1 MLKSLSK
8 RLLHLFFYS
17 MTGRFFLIMMGG
29 IILCAAFALT
39 LAAYEGKN
47 MLHQVRLRH
56 LTERV
61 EQILLTLDLTQ
72 QTSRQQVADISSKT
86 GVRVNF
92 SSPDAPDL
100 LKTEGYTTDLEAS
113 NALRK
118 ALGDQR
124 NISAYQHVGSDCPVR
139 LSGYKRNAPES
150 PPISNDS
157 SKCRIIF
164 AALNDGTSLRID
176 VASPAENLPPPFRID
191 FLPYLGLFIMCVSV
205 LSWFVAN
212 LATRPLRRLAMAAHR
227 VGSNIGRTGDEEKL
241 AEDTGPAEVREA
253 AIAFNTMQSEIRHFV
268 EERTYMLAAIAHD
281 LQTPLTRLRLRLEK
295 VSDPQLRDKLIN
307 DLSVTLEM
315 IKEGLELAR
324 SLNEGEPFEMLDLD
338 SLIDTICN
346 DATDAGLEVTQSG
359 RVGVPVMARP
369 NALRRCI
376 SNLVENAVKYGKFA
390 HVIVKREGQ
399 KVIISVIDGGDG
411 IPEDQLLR
419 VLEPFKRLED
429 SRSRDSGGTGLGLTI
444 ARNIAE
450 KHRGSLR
457 LRNICA
463 GGLGLEAIVEMA
475 IV

>member
-1 MLKSLSK
+1 MLKSLAK
-8 RLLHLFFYS
+8 RLRHIFIYS
-17 MTGRFFLIMMGG
+17 MTGRFFLILIGG
-29 IILCAAFALT
+29 IIVCAAFALS

-47 MLHQVRLRH
+47 MLYQVRLRH

-61 EQILLTLDLTQ
+61 EQIVLTLELTP
-72 QTSRQQVADISSKT
+72 QTARKQVADITSKT
-86 GVRVNF
+86 GVRVDF
-92 SSPDAPDL
+92 SAPESIKL
-100 LKTEGYTTDLEAS
+100 LQTEGYNPDTEAS
-113 NALRK
+113 TALSK
-118 ALGDQR
+118 VLG
-124 NISAYQHVGSDCPVR
+124 NTKKVLAYQHTGLDCPVR
-139 LSGYKRNAPES
+139 PDGFKRNES
-150 PPISNDS
+150 SANLQSNS
-157 SKCRIIF
+157 TSKCRIIF
-164 AALNDGTSLRID
+164 ATLNDGTAIRID
-176 VASPAENLPPPFRID
+176 VATPTESLPPPFRID
-191 FLPYLGLFIMCVSV
+191 FLPYLGLFLLCVS
-205 LSWFVAN
+205 LLAWFVAN
-212 LATRPLRRLAMAAHR
+212 LATRPLRKLACAAHR
-227 VGSNIGRTGDEEKL
+227 VGQSLGQQADEEKL
-241 AEDTGPAEVREA
+241 PEDTGPAEVREA
-253 AIAFNTMQSEIRHFV
+253 AIAFNTMQSQIRRFV

-295 VSDPQLRDKLIN
+295 VSDAALRDKLIN

-369 NALRRCI
+369 NGLRRCI
-376 SNLVENAVKYGKFA
+376 SNLVENAVKYGQFA

>member
-1 MLKSLSK
+1 
-8 RLLHLFFYS
+8 
-17 MTGRFFLIMMGG
+17 MTGRFFLIMMSG
-29 IILCAAFALT
+29 IIICATFALG

-47 MLHQVRLRH
+47 MLYQVRLRH

-61 EQILLTLDLTQ
+61 EQIVLTLDLTPASTRKQ
-72 QTSRQQVADISSKT
+72 LADITSMT
-86 GVRVNF
+86 GLRVDF
-92 SSPDAPDL
+92 
-100 LKTEGYTTDLEAS
+100 
-113 NALRK
+113 
-118 ALGDQR
+118 
-124 NISAYQHVGSDCPVR
+124 V
-139 LSGYKRNAPES
+139 APES
-150 PPISNDS
+150 SKLMQTQGYNTDEEANEALLKVLGGSRSIATYQHTGIECPVHVSGHKYIPPDQRPLNRST
-157 SKCRIIF
+157 SKCRIVF
-164 AALNDGTSLRID
+164 ATLNDGTTVRID
-176 VASPAENLPPPFRID
+176 FASPAEKLPPPFRID
-191 FLPYLGLFIMCVSV
+191 FLPYLGLFLLCVSI

-212 LATRPLRRLAMAAHR
+212 LATRPLRKLSLAAHR
-227 VGSNIGRTGDEEKL
+227 VGLSIGQSNDEDKL
-241 AEDTGPAEVREA
+241 PENTGPAEVREA
-253 AIAFNTMQSEIRHFV
+253 AIAFNTMQSQIRHFV

-295 VSDPQLRDKLIN
+295 VSDPLLRDKLIN

-376 SNLVENAVKYGKFA
+376 SNLVENAVKYGQFA

-399 KVIISVIDGGDG
+399 KVIISVIDGGTG

>member
-1 MLKSLSK
+1 
-8 RLLHLFFYS
+8 
-17 MTGRFFLIMMGG
+17 
-29 IILCAAFALT
+29 
-39 LAAYEGKN
+39 
-47 MLHQVRLRH
+47 VR
-56 LTERV
+56 
-61 EQILLTLDLTQ
+61 
-72 QTSRQQVADISSKT
+72 
-86 GVRVNF
+86 
-92 SSPDAPDL
+92 PD
-100 LKTEGYTTDLEAS
+100 GF
-113 NALRK
+113 
-118 ALGDQR
+118 
-124 NISAYQHVGSDCPVR
+124 
-139 LSGYKRNAPES
+139 KRNES
-150 PPISNDS
+150 AENLQSRS
-157 SKCRIIF
+157 TSKCRIIF
-164 AALNDGTSLRID
+164 ATLNDGTSVRID
-176 VASPAENLPPPFRID
+176 FATPAEKLPPPFRVD
-191 FLPYLGLFIMCVSV
+191 FLPYLGLFLLCVSL
-205 LSWFVAN
+205 LSWFVAK
-212 LATRPLRRLAMAAHR
+212 LATRPLRKLAIAAHR
-227 VGSNIGRTGDEEKL
+227 VGLSIGHAADEEKL
-241 AEDTGPAEVREA
+241 PEDTGPAEVREA
-253 AIAFNTMQSEIRHFV
+253 AIAFNTMQSQIRHFV

-295 VSDPQLRDKLIN
+295 VSDAQLRDKLIN

-376 SNLVENAVKYGKFA
+376 SNLVENAVKYGQFA

>member
-1 MLKSLSK
+1 MLKSLAS
-8 RLLHLFFYS
+8 RFVHIFIHS
-17 MTGRFFLIMMGG
+17 MTGRFFLILIGG
-29 IILCAAFALT
+29 IIVSAALALS
-39 LAAYEGKN
+39 LAAYEGQN
-47 MLHQVRLRH
+47 MLSQVRLRH

-61 EQILLTLDLTQ
+61 EQIVLTLELTP
-72 QTSRQQVADISSKT
+72 QTAREQVANITSKT
-86 GVRVNF
+86 GVRVDF
-92 SSPDAPDL
+92 SAPESNQL
-100 LKTEGYTTDLEAS
+100 LQTEGYSADDEAS
-113 NALRK
+113 AAMAK
-118 ALGDQR
+118 VLGDTR
-124 NISAYQHVGSDCPVR
+124 KIIAYQHTGIDCPVR
-139 LSGYKRNAPES
+139 PNGSKRNES
-150 PPISNDS
+150 QSNS
-157 SKCRIIF
+157 TSKCRIIF
-164 AALNDGTSLRID
+164 ATLNDGTAVRMD
-176 VASPAENLPPPFRID
+176 FATPAESLPPPFRID
-191 FLPYLGLFIMCVSV
+191 FLPYLGLFLLCVSI

-212 LATRPLRRLAMAAHR
+212 LATRPLRKLAIAAHR
-227 VGSNIGRTGDEEKL
+227 VGLNIGHAVDEDKL
-241 AEDTGPAEVREA
+241 PEQTGPAEVREA
-253 AIAFNTMQSEIRHFV
+253 AIAFNTMQSQIRHFV

-295 VSDPQLRDKLIN
+295 VADPALQDKLIH
-307 DLSVTLEM
+307 DLSMTLEM

-369 NALRRCI
+369 SALRRCI
-376 SNLVENAVKYGKFA
+376 SNLVENAVKYGQFA

-399 KVIISVIDGGDG
+399 KVIISVIDGGEG

-444 ARNIAE
+444 ASNIAE

-463 GGLGLEAIVEMA
+463 GGLGLEAILEMA
-475 IV
+475 II